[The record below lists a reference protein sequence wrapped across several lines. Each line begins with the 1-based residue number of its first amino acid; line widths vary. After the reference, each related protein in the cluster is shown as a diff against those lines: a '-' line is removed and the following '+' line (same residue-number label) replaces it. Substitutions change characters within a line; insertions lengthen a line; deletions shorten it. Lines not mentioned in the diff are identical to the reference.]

1 MLTVS
6 WGTMTVAFHR
16 SVVVCAV
23 HTHAVTC
30 AAAPRLTARNSDDVL
45 IQTTES
51 EVTFFSRK
59 YVRYCGVENQYLR
72 IFRLFK
78 SHSKLEPDF

>member
-23 HTHAVTC
+23 HTHTVTC

-51 EVTFFSRK
+51 EVTFFFLANMC
-59 YVRYCGVENQYLR
+59 VTVEWRTN
-72 IFRLFK
+72 I
-78 SHSKLEPDF
+78 